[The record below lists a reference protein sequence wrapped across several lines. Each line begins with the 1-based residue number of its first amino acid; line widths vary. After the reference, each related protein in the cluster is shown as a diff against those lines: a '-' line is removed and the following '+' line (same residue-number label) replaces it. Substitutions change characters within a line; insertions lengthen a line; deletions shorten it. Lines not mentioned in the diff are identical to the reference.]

1 MRPTPLIRGTALLAA
16 ALASRVAVAATAK
29 IWTSDST
36 GDFSAGEARGIA
48 VTVDGALVLSR
59 TLARVEGVGEAVLY
73 DAVTAKSG
81 DVFVATGEAGRIL
94 RVSASG
100 KVETYATLAEKQ
112 VTSIAFG
119 PDGTLYAGGSP
130 GGKVY
135 RIEGGKPSVF
145 YDTKA
150 QYVWALAFSGNSLF
164 VATGLPGEIHRI
176 DGPGSGRRI
185 HASVEPH
192 VRTLH
197 VSAAGDLWAGTSGS
211 GLVLKIDRAGNVST
225 VYDSSK
231 TEVTSIAS
239 GPDGRVWAAVS
250 SSEATGAGEPVSA
263 PPPPPS
269 RTPRPAAAGD
279 PGGGGDDK
287 EKKPEVPVTVGA
299 PRMAPA
305 RPPGRGGLSSEIV
318 LFDGDEPP
326 RAVWTSSEEM
336 VFDLGE
342 ADATSVLAGTGPK
355 GRLYRVSRD
364 TWSLDRT
371 FDEKQVSVVAG
382 DAIATNGA
390 SAFYRTRDGARTG
403 EYVAAVKDTGRTSAF
418 GAFRF
423 EGEVPA
429 PSKLEVAFRSGE
441 SAAPDTTW
449 SAWSPFV
456 SAADAAK
463 IAAPP
468 GRYLQWKLRMSSP
481 GDRSAVVRR
490 VEAAYRNRNA
500 APVIEA
506 FFAMGPSEVFAR
518 SAGGGS
524 NVFETTAPDEKGIFT
539 SLDEARSETP
549 PRKLLRKG
557 FRTLTWKITD
567 PDGDLVVSR
576 LEFRPLGSTP
586 WVPLKADVRDS
597 FYSFD
602 TSSLP
607 DGEYVFRLTASDSES
622 NPGEEKTSSRE
633 SSPVRI
639 DNTPPVIRLVGSDRN
654 PIHVEVVDSASPVTE
669 VECSVNAREWVTL
682 VSDDGLSDSP
692 KESYTITLKPE
703 DRNAYLL
710 VRATDA
716 AYNVGAKSF
725 EAGGGRR

>member
-1 MRPTPLIRGTALLAA
+1 MRPPLPIRVAAFLAVALL
-16 ALASRVAVAATAK
+16 SRVAGAATAK

-36 GDFSAGEARGIA
+36 GDFSAGEARGVA
-48 VTVDGALVLSR
+48 VTVDGELVLSR
-59 TLARVEGVGEAVLY
+59 SLERVEGVGEAVLY
-73 DAVTAKSG
+73 DAVTAKG
-81 DVFVATGEAGRIL
+81 DVVFVATGEAGRIL

-100 KVETYATLAEKQ
+100 KVETFATLPEKQ
-112 VTSIAFG
+112 VTSLALG

-135 RIEGGKPSVF
+135 RVEGGKPSLF

-150 QYVWALAFSGNSLF
+150 QYVWALAFSGSSLF
-164 VATGLPGEIHRI
+164 VATGLPGEIHRV
-176 DGPGSGRRI
+176 DGPGGGRRI
-185 HASVEPH
+185 HASTEPH

-197 VSAAGDLWAGTSGS
+197 AASGGDVWAGTSGS
-211 GLVLKIDRAGNVST
+211 GLVLKIDRAGTVTT

-231 TEVTSIAS
+231 TEVTAIDS

-250 SSEATGAGEPVSA
+250 SSEATSAGEPIAA
-263 PPPPPS
+263 PPPTPP
-269 RTPRPAAAGD
+269 RAPRPSGAGD
-279 PGGGGDDK
+279 SGDDK
-287 EKKPEVPVTVGA
+287 EKKPEVTVTVGA

-305 RPPGRGGLSSEIV
+305 RPSGRGGYSSEIV
-318 LFDGDEPP
+318 LFQKDEPP
-326 RAVWTSSEEM
+326 RAVWSSSEEM
-336 VFDLGE
+336 VFDLGD
-342 ADATSVLAGTGPK
+342 ADASSVLAGTGPK

-371 FDEKQVSVVAG
+371 FDEKQVSIVAG

-390 SAFYRTRDGARTG
+390 SAFYRMRDGARTG

-423 EGEVPA
+423 EGDVPA
-429 PSKLEVAFRSGE
+429 GSKLEVAFRSGE
-441 SAAPDTTW
+441 SAAPDATW
-449 SAWSPFV
+449 SAWSPFR
-456 SAADAAK
+456 AAGDAAK
-463 IAAPP
+463 ISAPP

-481 GDRSAVVRR
+481 GDRSPVVRR

-524 NVFETTAPDEKGIFT
+524 NVFETSAPDEKGIFT
-539 SLDEARSETP
+539 SLDEAKAESP

-557 FRTLTWKITD
+557 YRTLTWKVTD
-567 PDGDLVVSR
+567 SDGDLVVSS
-576 LEFRPLGSTP
+576 LEFRPVSSTR
-586 WVPLKADVRDS
+586 WIPLKSDVRDS

-607 DGEYVFRLTASDSES
+607 DGEYVFRLTASDAES

-639 DNTPPVIRLVGSDRN
+639 DNTPPVIRRVGSEKN
-654 PIHVEVVDSASPVTE
+654 PLRFEVVDSASPITE
-669 VECSVNAREWVTL
+669 VEYSVNAREWVTL
-682 VSDDGLSDSP
+682 VPDDGLSDSP
-692 KESYTITLKPE
+692 KETYSITLKPE
-703 DRNAYLL
+703 DRSGYLL

-716 AYNVGAKSF
+716 AHNVAAASF
-725 EAGGGRR
+725 SAP

>member
-1 MRPTPLIRGTALLAA
+1 VRPPLPLRATALLAV
-16 ALASRVAVAATAK
+16 ALLSRVAGAATAK

-36 GDFSAGEARGIA
+36 GDFSAGEARGVA
-48 VTVDGALVLSR
+48 VTVDGELILSR
-59 TLARVEGVGEAVLY
+59 SLQRIEGVGEAILY
-73 DAVTAKSG
+73 DAVTAKGG

-100 KVETYATLAEKQ
+100 KVDTFATLAEKQ
-112 VTSIAFG
+112 VTSLALG

-135 RIEGGKPSVF
+135 RIEGGKPSLF

-150 QYVWALAFSGNSLF
+150 QYAWALAFSGPSLF
-164 VATGLPGEIHRI
+164 VATGLPGEIHRV
-176 DGPGSGRRI
+176 DAPGGGRRI
-185 HASVEPH
+185 HASTEPH

-197 VSAAGDLWAGTSGS
+197 ATAAGDLWAGTSGS
-211 GLVLKIDRAGNVST
+211 GLVLKIDRAGTVTT

-231 TEVTSIAS
+231 TEVTAIAS

-250 SSEATGAGEPVSA
+250 SSEATSTGEPVSA

-269 RTPRPAAAGD
+269 RTPRPGAAVD
-279 PGGGGDDK
+279 SGDDK
-287 EKKPEVPVTVGA
+287 EKKPEVTVSVGA

-305 RPPGRGGLSSEIV
+305 RPPGRGGYSSEIV
-318 LFDGDEPP
+318 LFDRDEPP
-326 RAVWTSSEEM
+326 RAVWSSSEEM
-336 VFDLGE
+336 VFDLGD
-342 ADATSVLAGTGPK
+342 ADASSVLAGTGPK

-371 FDEKQVSVVAG
+371 FDEKQVSIVAG

-390 SAFYRTRDGARTG
+390 SAFYRMRDGARTG

-423 EGEVPA
+423 EGEVPPGA
-429 PSKLEVAFRSGE
+429 KLEVAFRSGE

-449 SAWSPFV
+449 SAWSAFR
-456 SAADAAK
+456 DAAESAT

-481 GDRSAVVRR
+481 GDRSPAVRR

-500 APVIEA
+500 APVVEA

-539 SLDEARSETP
+539 SLDEAKAESP

-557 FRTLTWKITD
+557 YRTLTWKVTD
-567 PDGDLVVSR
+567 SDADLVVSR
-576 LEFRPLGSTP
+576 LEFRPLASTR
-586 WVPLKADVRDS
+586 WIPLKADVRDS

-607 DGEYVFRLTASDSES
+607 DGQYVFRLTASDAES

-639 DNTPPVIRLVGSDRN
+639 DNTPPVIRRAGSEKN
-654 PIHVEVVDSASPVTE
+654 PLRVEVVDSSSPITE
-669 VECSVNAREWVTL
+669 VEYSVNAREWVTL
-682 VSDDGLSDSP
+682 VPDDGLSDSP
-692 KESYTITLKPE
+692 KESYSIPLKPE
-703 DRNAYLL
+703 DRTGYLL

-716 AYNVGAKSF
+716 ALNVAAASF
-725 EAGGGRR
+725 GTEDGRR

>member
-1 MRPTPLIRGTALLAA
+1 MRPSLPYRVGALLGA
-16 ALASRVAVAATAK
+16 ALLSRIAGAATAK

-36 GDFSAGEARGIA
+36 GDFSAGEARGVA

-59 TLARVEGVGEAVLY
+59 ALERVEGVGEAVLY
-73 DAVTAKSG
+73 EAVTAKGG

-94 RVSASG
+94 RVPTSG
-100 KVETYATLAEKQ
+100 KVETFATLSEKQ
-112 VTSIAFG
+112 VTSLALG
-119 PDGTLYAGGSP
+119 SDGTLYAGGSP

-135 RIEGGKPSVF
+135 RIEAGKPSLF
-145 YDTKA
+145 YDTRA
-150 QYVWALAFSGNSLF
+150 QYVWALAFSGPSLY
-164 VATGLPGEIHRI
+164 VATGLPGEIHRV
-176 DGPGSGRRI
+176 DGPRGGRRI
-185 HASVEPH
+185 HTSTEPH

-197 VSAAGDLWAGTSGS
+197 PSAAGDVWAGTSGS
-211 GLVLKIDRAGNVST
+211 GLVLKIDRAGAVTT
-225 VYDSSK
+225 VFDSSK
-231 TEVTSIAS
+231 TEVTAIGS

-250 SSEATGAGEPVSA
+250 SSDATSAGEPVAA
-263 PPPPPS
+263 PPPPPP
-269 RTPRPAAAGD
+269 RAPRPAAAGD
-279 PGGGGDDK
+279 SGDDK
-287 EKKPEVPVTVGA
+287 EKKPEVTVTVGA

-305 RPPGRGGLSSEIV
+305 RPSGRGGYSSEII
-318 LFDGDEPP
+318 LFDGEEPP
-326 RAVWTSSEEM
+326 RAVWSSSDEM

-342 ADATSVLAGTGPK
+342 GDASSVLAGTGPK

-371 FDEKQVSVVAG
+371 FDEKQVSIVAG

-390 SAFYRTRDGARTG
+390 SAFYRMRDGARTG

-423 EGEVPA
+423 EGDIPQG
-429 PSKLEVAFRSGE
+429 SKLEVAFRSGE

-449 SAWSPFV
+449 SDWSAFR
-456 SAADAAK
+456 AAGDSSK
-463 IAAPP
+463 ISAPP
-468 GRYLQWKLRMSSP
+468 GRYLQWKLRMSTP
-481 GDRSAVVRR
+481 GDRSPAVRR

-539 SLDEARSETP
+539 SLDEARSESP

-557 FRTLTWKITD
+557 YRTLTWKATD
-567 PDGDLVVSR
+567 ADGDLVVSS
-576 LEFRPLGSTP
+576 LEFRPLASAR
-586 WVPLKADVRDS
+586 WIPLKSGVRDS

-607 DGEYVFRLTASDSES
+607 DGQYVFRLTASDAES
-622 NPGEEKTSSRE
+622 NPEDEKTASRE
-633 SSPVRI
+633 TSPVRI
-639 DNTPPVIRLVGSDRN
+639 DNTPPVVRRAGPEAN
-654 PIHVEVVDSASPVTE
+654 PLRFEVVDSASPVTE
-669 VECSVNAREWVTL
+669 VEYSVNAREWVL
-682 VSDDGLSDSP
+682 LAPEDGLSDSP
-692 KESYTITLKPE
+692 KEAYSITLKPE
-703 DRNAYLL
+703 DRTGYLL

-716 AYNVGAKSF
+716 AHNVAAASF
-725 EAGGGRR
+725 SNP

>member
-1 MRPTPLIRGTALLAA
+1 VRPPLLIRVAAFLAVALL
-16 ALASRVAVAATAK
+16 SRVAGAATAK

-36 GDFSAGEARGIA
+36 GDFSAGEARGVA
-48 VTVDGALVLSR
+48 VTVDGELVLSR
-59 TLARVEGVGEAVLY
+59 SLERVEGVGEAVLY
-73 DAVTAKSG
+73 DAVTAKGG

-100 KVETYATLAEKQ
+100 KVETFATLPEKQ
-112 VTSIAFG
+112 VTSLALG

-135 RIEGGKPSVF
+135 RVEAGKPSLF

-150 QYVWALAFSGNSLF
+150 QYVWALAFSGSSLF
-164 VATGLPGEIHRI
+164 VATGLPGEIHRV
-176 DGPGSGRRI
+176 DGPGGGRRI
-185 HASVEPH
+185 HASTEPH

-197 VSAAGDLWAGTSGS
+197 AASGGDVWAGTSGS
-211 GLVLKIDRAGNVST
+211 GLVLKIDRAGTVTT

-231 TEVTSIAS
+231 TEVTAIDS
-239 GPDGRVWAAVS
+239 GPGGRVWAAVS
-250 SSEATGAGEPVSA
+250 SSEATTAGEPIA
-263 PPPPPS
+263 PPPPTPP
-269 RTPRPAAAGD
+269 RAPRPSGAGD
-279 PGGGGDDK
+279 SGDDK
-287 EKKPEVPVTVGA
+287 EKKPEVTVTVGA

-305 RPPGRGGLSSEIV
+305 RPSGRGGYSSEIV
-318 LFDGDEPP
+318 LFQKDEPP
-326 RAVWTSSEEM
+326 RAVWSSSEEM
-336 VFDLGE
+336 VFDLGD
-342 ADATSVLAGTGPK
+342 ADASSVLAGTGPK

-371 FDEKQVSVVAG
+371 FDEKQVSIVAG

-390 SAFYRTRDGARTG
+390 SAFFRMRDGARTG

-429 PSKLEVAFRSGE
+429 GSKLEVAFRSGE
-441 SAAPDTTW
+441 SATPDATW
-449 SAWSPFV
+449 SAWSPFR
-456 SAADAAK
+456 AAGDAAK
-463 IAAPP
+463 ISAPP

-481 GDRSAVVRR
+481 GDRSPVVRR

-524 NVFETTAPDEKGIFT
+524 NVFETSAPDEKGIFT
-539 SLDEARSETP
+539 SLDEAKAESP

-557 FRTLTWKITD
+557 YRTLTWKVTD
-567 PDGDLVVSR
+567 SDGDLVVSS
-576 LEFRPLGSTP
+576 LEFRPLASTR
-586 WVPLKADVRDS
+586 WIPLKSDVRDS

-607 DGEYVFRLTASDSES
+607 DGEYVFRLTASDAES

-639 DNTPPVIRLVGSDRN
+639 DNTPPVIRRVGSEKN
-654 PIHVEVVDSASPVTE
+654 PLRFEVVDSASPITE
-669 VECSVNAREWVTL
+669 VEYSVNAREWVTL
-682 VSDDGLSDSP
+682 VPDDGLSDSP
-692 KESYTITLKPE
+692 KETYSITLKPE
-703 DRNAYLL
+703 DRSGYLL

-716 AYNVGAKSF
+716 AHNVAAASF
-725 EAGGGRR
+725 SAP